1 MEVKSHKK
9 KLRNMVIVIIAS
21 IIAYLFLI
29 PLLYMIFTSFKSLS
43 ESISSSELLPNL
55 WTLENYFSIFADT
68 TTSPIIR
75 WLLNT
80 AIVTGVGTLLVV
92 IVDSL
97 AAYALA
103 RLQLPGKRKILLIIV
118 WVMTIP
124 GIVTV
129 FPSFYL
135 FKNLNMINTFIP
147 LVVPYT
153 ANAMGVYLIYNFLID
168 FPKSLEEAAMVDGA
182 SLFRIYR
189 EIVIP
194 CIKPVILTLAF
205 ITFLSIYNDYLWPSL
220 VVSIN
225 QMKTMTVGIASL
237 VLGSNF
243 VNPGLMMASTVFAV
257 LPALILFLLLNK
269 YIVRE
274 DIHVGIK

>member
-1 MEVKSHKK
+1 MKSHKK

>member
-1 MEVKSHKK
+1 MEVRSHRK
-9 KLRNMVIVIIAS
+9 KLRNLILVIIAS
-21 IIAYLFLI
+21 VIAYLFLI

-43 ESISSSELLPNL
+43 ESMSSAELLPEL
-55 WTLENYFSIFADT
+55 WTLGNYSSIFANT
-68 TTSPIIR
+68 ATSPIIR

-80 AIVTGVGTLLVV
+80 AIVTVVGTLLVV
-92 IVDSL
+92 MVDSL

-103 RLQLPGKRKILLIIV
+103 RLELPGKKKILLAIV

-129 FPSFYL
+129 FPSFYI
-135 FKNLNMINTFIP
+135 FKSINMMNTFIP
-147 LVVPYT
+147 LILPYT

-194 CIKPVILTLAF
+194 CIKPVMLTLAF

-220 VVSIN
+220 VVGAN
-225 QMKTMTVGIASL
+225 EMKTMTVGIASL

-243 VNPGLMMASTVFAV
+243 VNPGLMMASTVCAA

-274 DIHVGIK
+274 DVHVGIK